1 MSLVGSLEDLGIGD
15 ILQIVSLSRKSG
27 RLLLR
32 SSEGEGRIIFEQG
45 LVRAAFVKGEPEDLR
60 GLLVS
65 GGFVDAEDA
74 DRAVDVAQSAGLPLI
89 EVITQRTGIGSER
102 IDSLRREQVERA
114 VLRMFEWRAG
124 EFSFE
129 VRDEVDERDLEL
141 ALPVGINP
149 QYLMMEA
156 TRLGDERGSDGAA
169 SDEPDGAPGI
179 HDLDTEPVFSGTPE
193 PVETPA
199 PGEAPVAAPPVREAP
214 IEKTPVPP
222 PGKPAARPPTSLVV
236 IDPELRALEWLK
248 SVLGGLFARVHIF
261 QHSEGGI
268 VRIRQYLA
276 RAEIPVVLVSTNAP
290 ADRLTGVSE
299 FSELLSRL
307 RAQAP
312 RMPIV
317 VMADESGERT
327 PGIDAADAIVQRPPC
342 SALVDRRRRKQ
353 VKAAAEALC
362 ELLEPWAR
370 GGNSPM
376 PSVSGASPVAPAADA
391 AAPVLAPAPERV
403 NEVMERIRDR
413 TSGADLL
420 MLVLDFVAE
429 SFSRVAVFMVRDGA
443 AIGLAQRGLSLA
455 GGPDDAA
462 LGEMRVPLEEPA
474 WFRRAIERREPLRAP
489 PSDAGDEALAAL
501 LGSVAPSEAY
511 VAPIETDGC
520 VVALLYADNLPDDR
534 PLGDTSALAAVLR
547 EAGLALN
554 QALLE
559 RTRAAAEA
567 GARGAGS

>member
-1 MSLVGSLEDLGIGD
+1 MSLVGSLEDLGLGD

-45 LVRAAFVKGEPEDLR
+45 LVRAAFLKGDPEDLR

-65 GGFVDAEDA
+65 GGFVDAEDI
-74 DRAVDVAQSAGLPLI
+74 DRAVDAAQSAGLPLA
-89 EVITQRTGIGSER
+89 EVVTQRIGIGSER
-102 IDSLRREQVERA
+102 IDSLRREQIERA
-114 VLRMFEWRAG
+114 VLRMFEWQVG

-129 VRDEVDERDLEL
+129 IRDEVDERDLEL
-141 ALPVGINP
+141 ALPTGINA

-156 TRLGDERGSDGAA
+156 TRLGDERDGDGGDGVA
-169 SDEPDGAPGI
+169 SHEPDGAPDN
-179 HDLDTEPVFSGTPE
+179 HDAETEPVFSGDPG
-193 PVETPA
+193 PGDTPA
-199 PGEAPVAAPPVREAP
+199 ASAAPIEAPPVREASV
-214 IEKTPVPP
+214 EQTPATAPD
-222 PGKPAARPPTSLVV
+222 KPAARPSISLVV
-236 IDPELRALEWLK
+236 IDPELRALEWVK
-248 SVLGGLFARVHIF
+248 SVLGGIFARVHIF

-276 RAEIPVVLVSTNAP
+276 RAELPVVLISTNAP

-299 FSELLSRL
+299 FAEMLSRL

-317 VMADESGERT
+317 VMTDESGERP
-327 PGIDAADAIVQRPPC
+327 PGIDAADAVVQRPPC

-370 GGNSPM
+370 GGDSSV
-376 PSVSGASPVAPAADA
+376 PSVSGAAPVACAADA
-391 AAPVLAPAPERV
+391 AAPVLAPAPGRV
-403 NEVMERIRDR
+403 DEIIERIRDR
-413 TSGADLL
+413 SSGADLL
-420 MLVLDFVAE
+420 TLVLDFAAE
-429 SFSRVAVFMVRDGA
+429 SFSRVAVFMVRDDV
-443 AIGLAQRGLSLA
+443 AIGLAQRDLSLA
-455 GGPDDAA
+455 DGPDDPA
-462 LGEMRVPLEEPA
+462 LAEMRVPLEEPA
-474 WFRRAIERREPLRAP
+474 WFRQVVERHEPIQAP

-501 LGSVAPSEAY
+501 LGSAAPSEAY
-511 VAPIETDGC
+511 VAPIESDGR

-534 PLGDTSALAAVLR
+534 PLGDTRALAAVLR
-547 EAGLALN
+547 EAGLAFD

-559 RTRAAAEA
+559 RTRAA
-567 GARGAGS
+567 G